1 MFMIERLLAIRG
13 QLSDVLE
20 QLGWDNLA
28 TSEWKVLSYIH
39 DLLKPFA
46 MYTSLVSGEE
56 YTTIS
61 SVIPIIMEL
70 NLHLKEMKKVP
81 EVCEAAKTLLGELK
95 QFTDPINSD
104 HDPIF
109 LVCALVDPRYKVL
122 LNPTQKESAKCELLK
137 YLKDQSESDSDDTS
151 TPHSPSTCDPMD
163 ERESHPISIFV
174 TSTSSE
180 TEA

>member
-28 TSEWKVLSYIH
+28 TSEWKVLSCIH

-70 NLHLKEMKKVP
+70 NLHIEEMKKVP
-81 EVCEAAKTLLGELK
+81 KVCEAAKTLRG
-95 QFTDPINSD
+95 
-104 HDPIF
+104 
-109 LVCALVDPRYKVL
+109 
-122 LNPTQKESAKCELLK
+122 
-137 YLKDQSESDSDDTS
+137 
-151 TPHSPSTCDPMD
+151 
-163 ERESHPISIFV
+163 
-174 TSTSSE
+174 
-180 TEA
+180 TEATI